1 MDSIFDFFSYKV
13 KATHYFYNEGLRDV
27 YQKPYHSMTDF
38 DLHGENLCI
47 SVLNYNRVEL
57 TIKLIQSIELFFD
70 DYKGDILIIDNNSE
84 KDQIMRLEEFV
95 STSSLNIILKK
106 LPENNG
112 VGRARN
118 IAANHTAKDWIM
130 FIDSDMYFIKN
141 PLPQIKETI
150 NTLGVKFLNLP
161 IIDYDRESVF
171 ALGGALF
178 MSPSNDGLI
187 AGGGSVFNINK
198 GISYKEIELN
208 TPFLSDFLFGGS
220 AVVNRAEFLNNG
232 GFDKNMFIGFED
244 VDYSFHLYKKGI
256 KVGNIPLFSVIHDH
270 KPSANAADLKAEKE
284 RYSNK
289 IIEASGKAFYEKN
302 KINIYDQNTRDW
314 LATKQVDIN
323 KVKNRFE
330 LNKRHKITLV
340 VDKRNWAFHNIA
352 NNIVKHLSDKFEF
365 ELIFS
370 EDYND
375 DNWMDL
381 YYDIYKTNSDI
392 VYCFWRPT
400 MFFFFA
406 SDVATAIEYKHK
418 VPKEVLQKYFNN
430 TVMLTSIYDHLYLDD
445 ENVKEHLPIFETFID
460 GYSTSS
466 ALLNNIYHEIYPDPF
481 IVIQDGVDLNK
492 FTCNKKIEEIGQ
504 KNNEKLVVGWVGN
517 SLWGTNED
525 GVDFKGF
532 NTIIKPVI
540 EELVKDG
547 FDIELQ
553 YADSAEPKT
562 KIPHDAMNDFYKGI
576 DVYLCLSEIEGTPNT
591 ILESM
596 ACGVAVI
603 TTNVGIVNEVFGQ
616 KQKQFVLKERTKN
629 ALKEKLIA
637 LYTNRAIVKELVTEN
652 LIRIK
657 NWSWESKCE
666 LFELFFSSHLIKGP
680 KVKFELVES
689 QSLVNEPVNGSD
701 STHAPEMEHKLRRL
715 NHQMIQ
721 LDSDNKAIKDKLYE
735 VQDWY
740 NKEYEAL
747 PLWYKRFGH
756 IIKIATGKRKLF
768 KEKSK

>member
-27 YQKPYHSMTDF
+27 YQKPYSSMTDF
-38 DLHGENLCI
+38 DEQGENLCI

-57 TIKLIQSIELFFD
+57 TIKLIQSIELFFAGF
-70 DYKGDILIIDNNSE
+70 KGEILIIDNNSE
-84 KDQIMRLEEFV
+84 TEQIERLEEFV
-95 STSSLNIILKK
+95 STSELTIIIKK

-118 IAANHTAKDWIM
+118 ISAKHTSKDWIM

-141 PLPQIKETI
+141 PLPSIKETI
-150 NTLGVKFLNLP
+150 LTLGVKFLNLP
-161 IIDYDRESVF
+161 IVDYNRESVF

-178 MSPSNDGLI
+178 MSQSNDGLI
-187 AGGGSVFNINK
+187 AGGGSVFSLNK
-198 GISYKEIELN
+198 GISYKDVELKD
-208 TPFLSDFLFGGS
+208 PFLSDFLFGGS
-220 AVVNRAEFLNNG
+220 AVVNREEFLANG

-244 VDYSFHLYKKGI
+244 VDYSFQLYKKGLKI
-256 KVGNIPLFSVIHDH
+256 GNIPLFSVIHDH
-270 KPSANAADLKAEKE
+270 KPSANEADLKAEKE

-289 IIEASGKAFYEKN
+289 IIEESGKAFYDKN

-314 LATKQVDIN
+314 LTTKQEDIN
-323 KVKNRFE
+323 KSKNRFD
-330 LNKRHKITLV
+330 LNKRNKITLV
-340 VDKRNWAFHNIA
+340 VDRRNWAFHNIA
-352 NNIVKHLSDKFEF
+352 NNIVKYLSDRFDF
-365 ELIFS
+365 ELIFG

-375 DNWMDL
+375 ENWMDL
-381 YYDIYKTNSDI
+381 YYDIYKTQSDI

-406 SDVATAIEYKHK
+406 PDVATAIEYKHK
-418 VPKEVLQKYFNN
+418 VPKETLQQYFNR
-430 TVMLTSIYDHLYLDD
+430 TVMLTSIYDHLYLGEDYL
-445 ENVKEHLPIFETFID
+445 KEHLPIFETYID

-466 ALLNNIYHEIYPDPF
+466 ELLNQIYQDKFPAPF
-481 IVIQDGVDLNK
+481 MVIQDGVDLEK
-492 FTCNKKIEEIGQ
+492 FTCTRVLNDIGNKNK
-504 KNNEKLVVGWVGN
+504 EKLVVGWVGN
-517 SLWGTNED
+517 SLWGSNED
-525 GVDFKGF
+525 GLDFKGF
-532 NTIIKPVI
+532 NTIIKPVV
-540 EELVKDG
+540 EELTKVG
-547 FDIELQ
+547 FDIELK

-562 KIPHDAMNDFYKGI
+562 KIPHSAMNDFYSGI

-591 ILESM
+591 ILEAM

-616 KQKQFVLKERTKN
+616 KQKQFVLKNRTKE
-629 ALKEKLIA
+629 ALKEKLIQ
-637 LYTNRAIVKELVTEN
+637 LYSNRATIKDLVYEN
-652 LIRIK
+652 LIRIQ

-680 KVKFELVES
+680 KTKFELVKQAEL
-689 QSLVNEPVNGSD
+689 QSEQTNGVEVLNNPD
-701 STHAPEMEHKLRRL
+701 VERKLKRMS
-715 NHQMIQ
+715 HQVVQM
-721 LDSDNKAIKDKLYE
+721 DSDNKAIKDKLYE

-756 IIKIATGKRKLF
+756 LIKIATGKRKLF